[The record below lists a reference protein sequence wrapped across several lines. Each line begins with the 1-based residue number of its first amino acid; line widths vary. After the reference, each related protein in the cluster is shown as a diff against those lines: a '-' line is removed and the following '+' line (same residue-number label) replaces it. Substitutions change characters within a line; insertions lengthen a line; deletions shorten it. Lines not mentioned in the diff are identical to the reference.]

1 MNAGPVRR
9 PSRRRSRGWTGL
21 VLPIVVF
28 TACVAVAVNVVFVGL
43 GLAAKEASDRFLAL
57 PSRLDVPPLPQR
69 SVMVDAEGTPIA
81 WFYEQNRSVVPLG
94 QIAPV
99 MRQALVD
106 IEDSRF
112 YGNPGIDLRSIGRA
126 LVRSQAG
133 AVTGEQTQP
142 EGASTLTQQYV
153 KNLRL
158 AQARTD
164 AEREEVLEVSYAR
177 KLEEARYALQLA
189 DTMSKNEILEGYLNL
204 VFFGNGAHGVQAA
217 AERYFSVPAS
227 ALTLPQAA
235 LLAGIVKNPTALD
248 PTDHPDDA
256 LERRNVV
263 LGRMLEL
270 GHVTADEHGA
280 ATAAPL
286 GLDPGGPT
294 AGCTGPNGYFCGSV
308 LDQLLAD
315 ERLGKDEATRQALLE
330 TGGLTIVTTLHPR
343 VQAAA
348 VAATARARGSRA
360 NLATAVVRPGSGEV
374 LALAASQPFGVEPGQ
389 TSVNLPVGGST
400 GFQAGSTF
408 KVFVL
413 AQAIA
418 QGIPLDLELFAPQV
432 YVGSDNGKP
441 YPVANAADSESGLF
455 TLEEATWHS
464 VNTWYMQLQER
475 TGISGPAALAEA
487 MGVRRADGSP
497 LQRVPSFT
505 LGTNEVTPLAMAGAY
520 ATFAARGKHCPPRS
534 LVAVR
539 QPAYAGAGGA
549 AAARLGDLTLSAP
562 PCRQVLPSPVA
573 DTVTSVLTGVITQG
587 TGRNADPGRPA
598 AGKTGT
604 VQDFSSAWFAGYTPD
619 LAAAVWMGD
628 PRGGYRYPLRNVAV
642 GGVTYPQVYGG
653 GVPAQT
659 WSALVR
665 EALRGSPPRPFPV
678 PPPRP

>member
-1 MNAGPVRR
+1 MSARPVRG

-21 VLPIVVF
+21 VLPVAVF
-28 TACVAVAVNVVFVGL
+28 TACVAVAVNVVFVGV
-43 GLAAKEASDRFLAL
+43 GLAAKEASDRFLAM
-57 PSRLDVPPLPQR
+57 PSDLAQVPLAQR
-69 SVMVDAEGTPIA
+69 SVMVDAEGQPIA
-81 WFYEQNRSVVPLG
+81 WFYEENRSVVPID

-112 YGNPGIDLRSIGRA
+112 YDNPGIDLRAIGRA

-133 AVTGEQTQP
+133 AVTGEQSQP

-158 AQARTD
+158 VQAKTD
-164 AEREEVLEVSYAR
+164 AEREQVLEVSYAR

-189 DTMSKNEILEGYLNL
+189 DTMSKDEILEGYLNL
-204 VFFGNGAHGVQAA
+204 VFFGNGAYGVQAA

-248 PTDHPDDA
+248 PTNFPEDA
-256 LERRNVV
+256 LERRNLV
-263 LGRMLEL
+263 LDRMLEL
-270 GHVTADEHGA
+270 GHVSADEHAA

-286 GLDPGGPT
+286 GLDPGGPV
-294 AGCTGPNGYFCGSV
+294 AGCTGSHGYFCDHV
-308 LDQLLAD
+308 RRQLLSD
-315 ERLGKDEATRQALLE
+315 TRLGKDEATRQRVLE
-330 TGGLTIVTTLHPR
+330 TGGLTIVTTMHPK

-360 NLATAVVRPGSGEV
+360 NLATAVVQPGTGKV
-374 LALAASQPFGVEPGQ
+374 LALAGSQPFGVAPGS
-389 TSVNLPVGGST
+389 TSVNLPVGGTS

-413 AQAIA
+413 AHAIA

-441 YPVANAADSESGLF
+441 YPVANAAESETGLF

-475 TGISGPAALAEA
+475 TGIAGPAALAEA
-487 MGVRRADGSP
+487 MGVRLADGRP
-497 LQRVPSFT
+497 LHRVPSFT

-520 ATFAARGKHCPPRS
+520 ATFAARGKHCPPSS

-539 QPAYAGAGGA
+539 QPAYPGAGGSTA
-549 AAARLGDLTLSAP
+549 ASVGDVVLRPA
-562 PCRQVLPSPVA
+562 PCRQVLPSVVS
-573 DTVTSVLTGVITQG
+573 DTVTAVLSGVITRG

-604 VQDFSSAWFAGYTPD
+604 VQDYSSAWFAGYTPD

-628 PRGGYRYPLRNVAV
+628 PRGGYRFPLRDVEVA
-642 GGVTYPQVYGG
+642 GQRYAQVYGG

-665 EALRGSPPRPFPV
+665 GALQSSPPRPFPA